1 MKMRPGV
8 NLRCF
13 AFEQPFVREE
23 GVLLYGTIESEDTD
37 G

>member
-8 NLRCF
+8 NLRTF

-23 GVLLYGTIESEDTD
+23 GVLMLWNC
-37 G
+37 